1 MGGLAPSRLPA
12 RESFHSGNPALYL
25 RVREKREP
33 GISGTKAQVWA
44 FAGFDP
50 ITDGSGDRPDRV
62 GRLSKRGD
70 PAFRDGMYLMSY
82 HVAQNYA
89 PVSLTFL
96 DAFDRGKCEV
106 EATIHAAHRVN
117 RICFHLMQQDEPF
130 VDQSTPAQRAECAR
144 RWRQF
149 RTEKKR
155 RRSRRKRGKRRR

>member
-1 MGGLAPSRLPA
+1 MPTRAGETRTADQFPSPVR
-12 RESFHSGNPALYL
+12 RVHDKSSHWL
-25 RVREKREP
+25 RSSVT
-33 GISGTKAQVWA
+33 S
-44 FAGFDP
+44 
-50 ITDGSGDRPDRV
+50 
-62 GRLSKRGD
+62 
-70 PAFRDGMYLMSY
+70 SY
-82 HVAQNYA
+82 
-89 PVSLTFL
+89 
-96 DAFDRGKCEV
+96 DRGKCEV